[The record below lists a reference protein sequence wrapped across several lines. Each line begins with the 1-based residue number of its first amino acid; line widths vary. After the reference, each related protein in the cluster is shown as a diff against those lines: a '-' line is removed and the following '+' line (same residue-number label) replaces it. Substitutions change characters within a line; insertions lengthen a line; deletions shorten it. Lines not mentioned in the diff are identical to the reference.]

1 MLKNWLIV
9 ARRAARAFDVRRH
22 NIPVVLW
29 QLPFPLPAALL
40 YLLLLLLLLLVLCCL
55 PAKGITAAEIFASIC
70 FSHHHTLLP
79 QCMCHVCVY
88 KCVCICVCACWK
100 LSRLALK
107 SFFANIATAR
117 SLQAIC
123 HWNSWTCCC
132 FYSVVV
138 VVAAML
144 LLLLCCCCFFS
155 VAVAAET
162 AFRKCAHLSI
172 CQLLYNY

>member
-29 QLPFPLPAALL
+29 QLPFPPDSSSAHPPSLPACA
-40 YLLLLLLLLLVLCCL
+40 VLFASERNHSCRNICKHL
-55 PAKGITAAEIFASIC
+55 FLTPPHTAASVC
-70 FSHHHTLLP
+70 V
-79 QCMCHVCVY
+79 QCVCHVCVY

-132 FYSVVV
+132 FYYAVVV
-138 VVAAML
+138 VVAML
-144 LLLLCCCCFFS
+144 LLLLQCCCCCRNS
-155 VAVAAET
+155 VSKMRSFINMSVVV
-162 AFRKCAHLSI
+162 
-172 CQLLYNY
+172 